1 MRMHTAL
8 LLEPGQ
14 FCRPR
19 YNASG
24 PWRWLAGL
32 GCRNYSSIERL
43 ELHLQGDAAVKHKGY
58 RVVVCQ
64 HPHTKRVMIDE
75 RESHW
80 QDDKGAEPPQDPAGR
95 EILEEIM
102 QSLDQEEER
111 VGPGL
116 TVSRI
121 YRILDI
127 S

>member
-1 MRMHTAL
+1 M
-8 LLEPGQ
+8 
-14 FCRPR
+14 
-19 YNASG
+19 
-24 PWRWLAGL
+24 
-32 GCRNYSSIERL
+32 
-43 ELHLQGDAAVKHKGY
+43 
-58 RVVVCQ
+58 CQ
-64 HPHTKRVMIDE
+64 HPHTKRVTIDE

-80 QDDKGAEPPQDPAGR
+80 QEDKGAEPPRDPAGR

-121 YRILDI
+121 YRILYI